1 MIASKNLYKIFL
13 LISVYM
19 VVFMNVGAK
28 EINEKKFVR
37 IKFTVKKKNKNS
49 RNFNFKFYNVFVFIG
64 IRKCVKWLLTPRRF
78 IFK

>member
-37 IKFTVKKKNKNS
+37 INFTVKKKKIKI
-49 RNFNFKFYNVFVFIG
+49 RG
-64 IRKCVKWLLTPRRF
+64 ISISSSITFLFSLA
-78 IFK
+78 